1 MMRSDKGVVLS
12 RLLLAAAVLTLIGA
26 LVAPASAAEAGS
38 GESIYSN
45 QCVSCHGESGG
56 GGTGPA
62 LDSGAP
68 MLTYSDRHTLRD
80 KIDSAMPQGDAEAV
94 TGPDAEAVTAY
105 LVDELGNPAEGD
117 GEGHERPMP
126 DTTYSVAEELDPQ
139 EMGVI
144 SFVVLLLV
152 MVAMF
157 GVNRVLRED
166 R

>member
-1 MMRSDKGVVLS
+1 MVGSDEGVTLR
-12 RLLLAAAVLTLIGA
+12 RLLIAAAVLMLAGA
-26 LVAPASAAEAGS
+26 FIAPAAAAQAGE
-38 GESIYSN
+38 GIYADR
-45 QCVSCHGESGG
+45 CASCHGENGG

-68 MLTYSDRHTLRD
+68 MLTYSDQHTLRD
-80 KIDSAMPQGDAEAV
+80 KIDSTMPQGNAESV
-94 TGPDAEAVTAY
+94 KGPDAEAVTTY
-105 LVDELGNPAEGD
+105 LVDELGNPAEADGD
-117 GEGHERPMP
+117 GHERPMP
-126 DTTYSVAEELDPQ
+126 DTSYSVAEELDPQ
-139 EMGVI
+139 EMGII